1 MEASQES
8 ISSRRDKL
16 NSQIIGDQKLTL
28 INRECLLDAL
38 QALYDECTID
48 TLQKYDKQIGQ
59 FVNKYKNTIQ
69 EVKKLRVN
77 VTDFEI
83 KDVIGRGHFGEVH
96 VVKEKQTGDIY
107 AMKTIR
113 KCDSLEKT
121 NFDTER
127 DIMAFSSS
135 PWITSLQYAFQD
147 SVYLFYVMEY
157 HPGGDLF
164 SLLYR
169 QGGTLPE
176 SAATFYLAEIVL
188 ALEDLH
194 SMGFV
199 HRDIK
204 PDNILLDRCGHLKL
218 VDFGSAAKLNPHG
231 FVEKGLPAGTPDY
244 VAPEVLQS
252 LERNSK
258 SNYGVLCD
266 FWSLGV
272 LAYELVVGKPPFSG
286 QNTSVTYSRI
296 INHSNSLKFPNDVLL
311 TQAYTSL
318 IRNLVT
324 DAKARLT
331 CPQIKNHP
339 LFKHVHFDT
348 LRDQVPPYVPKITSM
363 EDTSNFADVG
373 AKKSTPSVENFKK
386 KTQFSGRNLP
396 FIGFTFT
403 PGVSPCGRDF
413 DRNSR
418 AKDEIIRNMR
428 DELEVV
434 KRDLMKKEDF
444 EEVKLVLEKK
454 ILEKN
459 QKLENIESVR
469 QKLERDLAAS
479 MAESTALKRTL
490 EIERKDRAELERKAL
505 DLIKSAKIKWETSE
519 RNKIESFKLE
529 IEQQKEKITQL
540 ETTNKMLNEQL
551 QKAFKMENK
560 HKESIQAVEQ
570 LNRRSLVGLE
580 SRIEKVALDS
590 KHKII
595 NLQVT
600 LDETIKQK
608 KELEFEIEKLRDS
621 EEELRKKL
629 SKSSEDYSVLNGAAL
644 EAEKLV
650 KELGQKV
657 NDLEREFQK
666 SENFKIKINTLVREI
681 DDFKEKIRDLENA
694 NLLLKE
700 ENKSIEEYK
709 NHINV
714 LKDTKTQNE
723 RKINELESKLQEE
736 EQKSVTLKKEL
747 ENSENLIDESQQLKE
762 LRVKMWKM
770 EKELGNAKIDKR
782 IVERELKDAQNEIK
796 NLSEEIKILKDKIE
810 DNKKIHSTAM
820 LELSNINEN
829 LSLEMIKV
837 KESFK
842 NLEEKYEFEKHRNE
856 EEKLL
861 IVQLKDTIKE
871 KDETISKIRS
881 KMQSLREDFVTLEE
895 KNNKLVESN
904 QKKAKEFEDIINEN
918 KKLSGE
924 VNETKRQLEN
934 AQTNLEALRE
944 ACLIIEN
951 QVIEYE
957 KINSSIQAEKS
968 NLAENTEKLIK
979 DLCKAKEEIQEAKK
993 ATNEEKSL
1001 RLLAETKVK
1010 RLTEDV
1016 ELLHNECD
1024 SYKDQCLKYKE
1035 CASNLSEELTVS
1047 EEKVSDLEVTLKSYE
1062 RQIEDLV
1069 SESNIL
1075 KEEISQYLTQMA
1087 GLKESNF
1094 KLKQQIQDLKES
1106 RNVLIE
1112 QVEELER
1119 VLNGKI
1125 NYYEEREMK
1134 NESIIKQQTKLIEY
1148 LQVKIDEHNNKKRT
1162 LTDKLFGSSKKENIQ
1177 PLVLPMNKDLEG
1189 QLMKQKQINKNLQ
1202 EEINKLKAELT
1213 CRTPI
1218 TKLQRHKSEIVSPKT
1233 EILTKSFEILSHKFV
1248 QKLCKKISRCDHC
1261 ANQIMVGRDVSICTE
1276 CHVTVHHNC
1285 VNSVKST
1292 CGMPHTSVKSP
1303 KSDSNVVIFEGWIKL
1318 LTKNNTWEKRYACLT
1333 DSKLNIYSTKDKKSL
1348 TNSVDLKIPNSRKKV
1363 VLEPLSS
1370 EIGVNVA
1377 STDLSFVMKVE
1388 VLAQCWPVVSLVFMA
1403 LSVEERNQWYK
1414 AFQELFDEDA
1424 GQHLETTLALPDQ
1437 IYANCVLDLTKN
1449 IKLLG
1454 TDQGLYSYHNGQLLH
1469 IEGPTDI
1476 HHVSIIPDSNIVVM
1490 ISGLNSVLIS
1500 CDLNHLINLTQC
1512 APCTKPVLTYSD
1524 IKIKEMDGF
1533 HYLEASKFPKHQ
1545 LFCAA
1550 TSRQLV
1556 IVKYDCE
1563 NYDFVPLRIMD
1574 TAEPLGCALFTE
1586 HSLIVGAD
1594 KFFEIDLATFKAEEF
1609 LDGSDSKL
1617 KFAVKCHKMQ
1627 SFPVAILQISDN
1639 PKEFLICFNEFSV
1652 FVDEYGRSSR
1662 EEELKTSYL
1671 PIGFHFVA
1679 PFLYIFQFTGVEIL
1693 KIGERGMS
1701 GNVTID
1707 LKNVRFLGETHKGI
1721 YVYHDG
1727 RVKMLEGRKIVDCD
1741 DVSSI
1746 SQSEGGD
1753 EDRFSFT
1760 SSMVQSL
1767 DGNST
1772 DLDNSSEDN
1781 VKRVKFSQTN
1791 L

>member
-16 NSQIIGDQKLTL
+16 NTQIIGDQKLTL

-38 QALYDECTID
+38 QALYDECSLD
-48 TLQKYDKQIGQ
+48 ALQKYDKQIAQ
-59 FVNKYKNTIQ
+59 FVSKYKNTLL

-77 VTDFEI
+77 ETDFEI

-113 KCDSLEKT
+113 KCDSFEKT
-121 NFDTER
+121 NFDVER
-127 DIMAFSSS
+127 DIMAFAAS

-147 SVYLFYVMEY
+147 SVYLYYVMEY
-157 HPGGDLF
+157 HPGGDLLG
-164 SLLYR
+164 LLYR

-218 VDFGSAAKLNPHG
+218 VDFGSAAKLNQQG
-231 FVEKGLPAGTPDY
+231 AVDKGLPVGTPDY
-244 VAPEVLQS
+244 IAPEVLQS

-258 SNYGVLCD
+258 SHYGVSCD
-266 FWSLGV
+266 FWSLGA
-272 LAYELVVGKPPFSG
+272 LAFELVVGKPPFSG

-296 INHSNSLKFPNDVLL
+296 INHSNNLKFPQDVCL
-311 TQAYTSL
+311 TQAYVSL
-318 IRNLVT
+318 VRGLLT
-324 DAKARLT
+324 EAKARLRG
-331 CPQIKNHP
+331 PQIKKHP
-339 LFKHVHFDT
+339 LFKHIHFDS
-348 LRDQVPPYVPKITSM
+348 LRDQVPPYVPKISSM

-373 AKKSTPSVENFKK
+373 AKKTTPSMENFKK

-403 PGVSPCGRDF
+403 PGASSCGREF

-428 DELEVV
+428 EELEVV
-434 KRDLMKKEDF
+434 RRDLMKREDF

-469 QKLERDLAAS
+469 EKLERDLAAS

-519 RNKIESFKLE
+519 RNKIESLKLE
-529 IEQQKEKITQL
+529 IEQQKEKIAQL
-540 ETTNKMLNEQL
+540 GTTNKMLNEQL

-560 HKESIQAVEQ
+560 HKESIEAVEH
-570 LNRRSLVGLE
+570 LNRRSVIGLE

-590 KHKII
+590 KQKIMS
-595 NLQVT
+595 LQAT

-608 KELEFEIEKLRDS
+608 KELEFEIEKLKDS
-621 EEELRKKL
+621 EDELRKKL
-629 SKSSEDYSVLNGAAL
+629 SKSCDDYTVLNGAAL

-657 NDLEREFQK
+657 GDFEREFEK
-666 SENFKIKINTLVREI
+666 AESYKAKIKTLSREI
-681 DDFKEKIRDLENA
+681 DDFKAKIRDLENA

-700 ENKSIEEYK
+700 ENKSIEEFK
-709 NHINV
+709 NQINS
-714 LKDTKTQNE
+714 LKDTKVQNE

-736 EQKSVTLKKEL
+736 EQKCVTLKKEL
-747 ENSENLIDESQQLKE
+747 DNSQNLINESQQLKE

-782 IVERELKDAQNEIK
+782 IVERELKDAENEIK
-796 NLSEEIKILKDKIE
+796 NLNEEIKNLKDKIE
-810 DNKKIHSTAM
+810 ENRKIHSAAL
-820 LELSNINEN
+820 LELNNINEN
-829 LSLEMIKV
+829 LSLEMVKV
-837 KESFK
+837 RESHK
-842 NLEEKYEFEKHRNE
+842 NLEENLESEKNRNG
-856 EEKLL
+856 EEKQL
-861 IVQLKDTIKE
+861 IVQLRDTISE
-871 KDETISKIRS
+871 KNKTISTI
-881 KMQSLREDFVTLEE
+881 QSQLQSSRHELATLEE
-895 KNNKLVESN
+895 KNQKLLESN
-904 QKKAKEFEDIINEN
+904 LKKSKQFEEISNEKE
-918 KKLSGE
+918 KLSRE

-968 NLAENTEKLIK
+968 SLAENTEKLIK

-1001 RLLAETKVK
+1001 RLLAETKAK
-1010 RLTEDV
+1010 RLAEDV
-1016 ELLHNECD
+1016 ELLQNECEA
-1024 SYKDQCLKYKE
+1024 YKDQCFKFKE
-1035 CASNLSEELTVS
+1035 CSNNLSEELTLS
-1047 EEKVSDLEVTLKSYE
+1047 EERVSDLEVTLKSYE
-1062 RQIEDLV
+1062 RQIEDFV

-1087 GLKESNF
+1087 ALKESNF
-1094 KLKQQIQDLKES
+1094 KLKQQIQDLKEA
-1106 RNVLIE
+1106 RNVLVE
-1112 QVEELER
+1112 KVEELER
-1119 VLNGKI
+1119 VLNGKV

-1148 LQVKIDEHNNKKRT
+1148 LQVKIDEHNSKKRT
-1162 LTDKLFGSSKKENIQ
+1162 LTDKLFGSKKENVQ
-1177 PLVLPMNKDLEG
+1177 PLVLPVNKDLEG
-1189 QLMKQKQINKNLQ
+1189 QLAKQKQINKNLQ
-1202 EEINKLKAELT
+1202 EEIYKLKAELN

-1218 TKLQRHKSEIVSPKT
+1218 TKVQRHKSEIVSPKT
-1233 EILTKSFEILSHKFV
+1233 RSPQIISHKFIL
-1248 QKLCKKISRCDHC
+1248 KLCKNLTRCDHC
-1261 ANQIMVGRDVSICTE
+1261 AKQIMVGRDVNTCTK
-1276 CHVTVHHNC
+1276 CHVNVHQNC
-1285 VNSVKST
+1285 VSSVKST
-1292 CGMPHTSVKSP
+1292 CGLPNTCVKNR
-1303 KSDSNVVIFEGWIKL
+1303 KSESNVVIYEGWIKL
-1318 LTKNNTWEKRYACLT
+1318 LTKNNTWDKKYACLT
-1333 DSKLNIYSTKDKKSL
+1333 DSKLNVYLTKDKKSL
-1348 TNSVDLKIPNSRKKV
+1348 TESFDLKLPNSRKKV
-1363 VLEPLSS
+1363 VLEPLPS

-1377 STDLSFVMKVE
+1377 STDLPFVMKVE
-1388 VLAQCWPVVSLVFMA
+1388 VLVQGGPMVSMVFMA

-1414 AFQELFDEDA
+1414 AFQELFDEAA
-1424 GQHLETTLALPDQ
+1424 GQHLEAIFTLPDQ

-1449 IKLLG
+1449 IKVLG
-1454 TDQGLYSYHNGQLLH
+1454 TDQGLFSYHNDQLVH

-1476 HHVSIIPDSNIVVM
+1476 HHISIIPNSNTVVM
-1490 ISGLNSVLIS
+1490 ISDLTSILIS

-1512 APCTKPVLTYSD
+1512 APCTKPVLNYRT
-1524 IKIKEMDGF
+1524 INIKEMDGF
-1533 HYLEASKFPKHQ
+1533 HYLQTSKFPKHQ

-1550 TSRQLV
+1550 TCRQLV

-1563 NYDFVPLRIMD
+1563 NYEFVPLRIMD

-1609 LDGSDSKL
+1609 LDGSDARL

-1627 SFPVAILQISDN
+1627 SFPVAILEISQN
-1639 PKEFLICFNEFSV
+1639 PKEFLVCFNEFSV

-1679 PFLYIFQFTGVEIL
+1679 PFLYIIQYSGVEVL
-1693 KIGERGMS
+1693 KVG
-1701 GNVTID
+1701 GNVANVTVD
-1707 LKNVRFLGETHKGI
+1707 LKNMRFLGESPNGI
-1721 YVYHDG
+1721 YLYHDG
-1727 RVKMLEGRKIVDCD
+1727 RVKLLEGRRVVDCD
-1741 DVSSI
+1741 DVSSV
-1746 SQSEGGD
+1746 SQSEAGD

-1767 DGNST
+1767 DGNSS
-1772 DLDNSSEDN
+1772 DLENSSEEN
-1781 VKRVKFSQTN
+1781 VRRVKFSQTN